1 MINLIYN
8 IITTMDV
15 LNSRRYVG
23 PGSIANLE
31 ITIDLNNIVLKD
43 EIIEVVYTGWDIIV
57 DDQEYTGGGNGN
69 GSGEV
74 IIPDVFIENVV
85 NVEQPVNNVN
95 VNPTPII
102 NNVEVIVKPEIIDNT
117 VHLNISNDVPYVVHF
132 NHKNSH
138 KVLFKA
144 RSRHY
149 FDPNKSFKYDFL
161 PRPFILPEVEAINI
175 QALFEAEKEGFHVIP
190 NADAVN
196 KTMNRKNIREFAA
209 VELNLP
215 TSKFEFV
222 TTFEALQSAA
232 SKIGFPCVIKPVMSS
247 SGHGQSVAR
256 SADDLE
262 KSWEL
267 AKEARGDA
275 SELIVEEFI
284 TFDYEITLLTV
295 RNETETTFCEPIG
308 HIQKDGDYIFSWQ
321 PMNMSEVAIGK
332 SQEIAK
338 KITDGLGGRG
348 IFGVELFVKGDD
360 VYFSEVSPRPH
371 DTGMVTMIT
380 QSASEFALHV
390 RAVLGLPIEYV
401 TYGAG
406 ASAAF
411 KAKGDTFN
419 PQIDLYD
426 SSITKDSIIRVFGKP
441 QSHVGRRMAVA
452 LTFDKN
458 SSDIALQKAKEII
471 GNFKD

>member
-1 MINLIYN
+1 MKFTAPLKS
-8 IITTMDV
+8 D
-15 LNSRRYVG
+15 
-23 PGSIANLE
+23 SIKIML
-31 ITIDLNNIVLKD
+31 L
-43 EIIEVVYTGWDIIV
+43 
-57 DDQEYTGGGNGN
+57 
-69 GSGEV
+69 GSGELGKEV
-74 IIPDVFIENVV
+74 IIEAQRLGIETIAVDSY
-85 NVEQPVNNVN
+85 NNAPAQLV
-95 VNPTPII
+95 
-102 NNVEVIVKPEIIDNT
+102 
-117 VHLNISNDVPYVVHF
+117 
-132 NHKNSH
+132 
-138 KVLFKA
+138 A
-144 RSRHY
+144 
-149 FDPNKSFKYDFL
+149 NKSYTINMKNENEILDVIRREKPTY
-161 PRPFILPEVEAINI
+161 ILPEVEAINI
-175 QALFEAEKEGFHVIP
+175 KALFTAENEGFHVIP

-209 VELNLP
+209 VEMGLP
-215 TSKFEFV
+215 TSKYEFV
-222 TTFEALQSAA
+222 TTFEALEKAA
-232 SKIGFPCVIKPVMSS
+232 LNIGFPCVIKPVMSS
-247 SGHGQSVAR
+247 SGHGQSIAK
-256 SADDLE
+256 SQSDLA

-284 TFDYEITLLTV
+284 TFDYEITMLTA
-295 RNETETTFCEPIG
+295 RNGKETIFCEPIG
-308 HIQKDGDYIFSWQ
+308 HIQQDGDYIFSWQ
-321 PMNMSEVAIGK
+321 PMNMSEVAIKK

-380 QSASEFALHV
+380 QSQSEFALHV
-390 RAVLGLPIEYV
+390 RAVLGLPLEYV
-401 TYGAG
+401 DYGCG

-419 PQIDLYD
+419 PVIDIFD
-426 SSITKDSIIRVFGKP
+426 SSFTKDSIIRVFGKP

-471 GNFKD
+471 GNFKDN